1 VNKSGDRTRS
11 ESVSLRREPAN
22 RPRAWLFHVFSCDAP
37 KAPLAA
43 ACDLDDVDEVTI
55 GRGKPGA
62 ATELDGGRRR
72 LRLSFPDQWIS
83 TRHAR
88 IERTVGGFWV
98 TDEGSKNGL
107 LLNGVRTN
115 GALLVDGDWIE
126 AGHTLLRYRQG
137 ALPPPRQPRASTSSG
152 AVALSTVLPTLEEQ
166 SRNLEE
172 IARST
177 VSVILRGETGTGKEV
192 LAHAVHQLSGRPGEL
207 IAVNCGA
214 LPATLLESELFG
226 YRKGAF
232 SNAVEDRLGL
242 VRAADRGTLFLDEI
256 GDLPPSSQAALLRVL
271 QEREVTP
278 LGGTRPVKVD
288 LRVVC
293 ATHRD
298 LEAQVALGAFRADL
312 YARLSGHTFAIPPL
326 RERREDLGL
335 LTAALLRR
343 IAPDQ
348 DVRFEPEAVRVFCR
362 YAWPLNVRELEKC
375 LASAVVL
382 ARGGAIGVE
391 QLSTTIGD
399 FAAIGGPVAIGVPHS
414 IAVPQS
420 IGPPSTDPD
429 PPKPRRVERR
439 EQLMAALQVHRGNV
453 SAVAR
458 ALGKARSQV
467 QRWLHNYDLDPE
479 QYRDR

>member
-1 VNKSGDRTRS
+1 M
-11 ESVSLRREPAN
+11 
-22 RPRAWLFHVFSCDAP
+22 
-37 KAPLAA
+37 
-43 ACDLDDVDEVTI
+43 
-55 GRGKPGA
+55 
-62 ATELDGGRRR
+62 ELDCEPRRWR
-72 LRLSFPDQWIS
+72 LGFPDPWMS

-88 IERTVGGFWV
+88 LERTVGGFWIA
-98 TDEGSKNGL
+98 DEGSKNGL
-107 LLNGVRTN
+107 LLNGERTG

-126 AGHTLLRYRQG
+126 AGHTLLRYRLA
-137 ALPPPRQPRASTSSG
+137 ALPAPRQPRHPRSG
-152 AVALSTVLPTLEEQ
+152 AAALATMLPALESQ
-166 SRNLEE
+166 SRDLED

-192 LAHAVHQLSGRPGEL
+192 LARAVHRLSDRPGEL

-214 LPATLLESELFG
+214 LPAALLESELFG
-226 YRKGAF
+226 YKKGAF
-232 SNAVEDRLGL
+232 SNAVEDRPGL

-256 GDLPPSSQAALLRVL
+256 GDLPATSQAALLRVL

-298 LEAQVALGAFRADL
+298 LEAQVAAGQFRADL

-335 LTAALLRR
+335 LTAALLRG

-348 DVRFEPEAVRVFCR
+348 AVQFEPEAVRALCR
-362 YAWPLNVRELEKC
+362 YDWPLNVRELEKC

-391 QLSTTIGD
+391 QLPPALGADGATGGAAASTAPEASGARDTEI
-399 FAAIGGPVAIGVPHS
+399 
-414 IAVPQS
+414 
-420 IGPPSTDPD
+420 DPD
-429 PPKPRRVERR
+429 PPKLGRVERR
-439 EQLMAALQVHRGNV
+439 EQLVALLQTHRGNV

-458 ALGKARSQV
+458 AMGKARSQV
-467 QRWLHNYDLDPE
+467 QRWLHDYGLDPE
-479 QYRDR
+479 QYRDP